1 MVMSSQPPAN
11 APPPAPLSASSAAN
25 DLARQP
31 NEVQWAAIL
40 QQLGAE
46 IAGPLSTALER
57 IQTLIETG
65 QIDRQGLRQLHES
78 VAQARSAGMLGQ
90 QLARLASGQL
100 SLTRERLHLTQMLRG
115 VLTQRSGETQA
126 RGIQVRQ
133 VLRPIE
139 VMADGALLFSLLN
152 TMMDWALALTHSS
165 IDLRLDLTPWP
176 AKARLMCRFAHRSLD
191 LLEEPRVGEAKP
203 ERGGHD
209 LNALNSLTWRLLEQ
223 NAITLGVLPL
233 RESAAGITVLT
244 LEFPH
249 TLSDEPGVS
258 TRPASLNPASNATQH
273 SEPAPSIHS
282 RPLAGQHLLI
292 LTARRDLRAQ
302 IQAAVQ
308 HLGLIVDASET
319 VEDALQFCVE
329 GLPHAIVF
337 DAAQRSTAFDHLHAE
352 VMREVPD
359 FSFVE
364 VLAHE
369 QQTQLSTAT
378 ADGMARISR
387 HYITDALPSVLMFE
401 LSKGH

>member
-11 APPPAPLSASSAAN
+11 APPPAPASASSAAN

-31 NEVQWAAIL
+31 NEVQWAAII

-46 IAGPLSTALER
+46 IAGPLSIALER
-57 IQTLIETG
+57 IQALIDTG
-65 QIDRQGLRQLHES
+65 QIDRQGLRNLHDS
-78 VAQARSAGMLGQ
+78 VAQARAAGMLGQ
-90 QLARLASGQL
+90 QLARLASGQMDL
-100 SLTRERLHLTQMLRG
+100 ARERLHLTQMLRG

-133 VLRPIE
+133 VLKPVE
-139 VMADGALLFSLLN
+139 VMADGALLFALLN

-191 LLEEPRVGEAKP
+191 LLEDPRADDATP
-203 ERGGHD
+203 QRGAQEMS
-209 LNALNSLTWRLLEQ
+209 ALNSLTWRLLEQ
-223 NAITLGVLPL
+223 NAVTLGVLPL

-249 TLSDEPGVS
+249 TVSDEPGGS
-258 TRPASLNPASNATQH
+258 TRPTSLNPAANSAPN

-282 RPLAGQHLLI
+282 RPLAGKHLLI
-292 LTARRDLRAQ
+292 LTARRDLRTQ

-308 HLGLIVDASET
+308 HLGLTVDAVET
-319 VEDALQFCVE
+319 VEDAMQFCVE

-337 DAAQRSTAFDHLHAE
+337 DAGQRSTAFAHLHAE

-387 HYITDALPSVLMFE
+387 HYISDALPSVLMFE
-401 LSKGH
+401 LSKGP